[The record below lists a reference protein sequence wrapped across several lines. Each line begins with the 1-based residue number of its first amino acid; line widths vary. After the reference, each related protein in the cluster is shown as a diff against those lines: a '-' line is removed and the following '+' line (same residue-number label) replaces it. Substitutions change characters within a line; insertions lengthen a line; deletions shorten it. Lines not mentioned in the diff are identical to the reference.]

1 MSIINFACVMTDSK
15 PLKNSQMVAEGFQ
28 SSIFVLELCLLAEMN
43 FSVFVMVAER
53 FFSIYLYI
61 SVYTYP
67 FLL

>member
-1 MSIINFACVMTDSK
+1 
-15 PLKNSQMVAEGFQ
+15 
-28 SSIFVLELCLLAEMN
+28 VLELCLLAEMN

-53 FFSIYLYI
+53 FFSIYVTNIYI

>member
-1 MSIINFACVMTDSK
+1 
-15 PLKNSQMVAEGFQ
+15 
-28 SSIFVLELCLLAEMN
+28 LCLLAEMN

-53 FFSIYLYI
+53 FFSIYLYMCTYIYI

>member
-1 MSIINFACVMTDSK
+1 MTDSK
-15 PLKNSQMVAEGFQ
+15 PLTKSQTVAEGLQ

-53 FFSIYLYI
+53 FFSIYVTNIYI